1 LGIAAI
7 IEATLERVPAEPV
20 RAFDSLYEADAAA
33 RMAAAELVAERSI
46 A

>member
-1 LGIAAI
+1 V
-7 IEATLERVPAEPV
+7 IEETLARLPAEPV

-33 RMAAAELVAERSI
+33 RAAAAELVATRSV